1 MPIQLAFFDV
11 DGTLK
16 AERDPY
22 LYLHRQLG
30 TEEQGLASLKMFERG
45 EIDYDEWGQLDAQ
58 LWAGQK
64 ATHVARLLADIP
76 WMTCA
81 HQVVNTLRQAGVQ
94 IALVSTGLDLHVN
107 QVATEI
113 GADFAFANQL
123 CIADGHLTGELRILV
138 PQWSKGEVVEQVMA
152 QAGLSASDCIA
163 VGDGLSDAA
172 MFERVG
178 WSVAVA
184 PQDEKARQAATL
196 TLDEPD
202 LTSLAALLD
211 RRL

>member
-1 MPIQLAFFDV
+1 MAIQLAFFDV

-30 TEEQGLASLKMFERG
+30 TEERGLASLQMFERG

-58 LWAGQK
+58 LWAGQE
-64 ATHVARLLADIP
+64 AALVTRILTDIP
-76 WMTCA
+76 WTPGA
-81 HQVVNTLRQAGVQ
+81 RQVVAALQQAGVR
-94 IALVSTGLDLHVN
+94 IALVSSGLDLHVHP
-107 QVATEI
+107 VAAEI
-113 GADFAFANQL
+113 DAAFAFANQL
-123 CIADGHLTGELRILV
+123 CVADGHLTGELRILV
-138 PQWSKGEVVEQVMA
+138 PQWGKGEMVEQVMA

-163 VGDGLSDAA
+163 VGDGLADVA

-184 PQDEKARQAATL
+184 PEDGRVRAGACL
-196 TLDEPD
+196 TLDGLD
-202 LTSLAALLD
+202 LTPLVSILAQ
-211 RRL
+211 RL